1 MNELIAA
8 LIVVCYSFAV
18 GIFFVLSCLEKPVW
32 SLMRNADSVN
42 VADEDARFVH
52 KALQRLIPLLP
63 PAMITTVLTGF
74 ALILLQSWLRDFD
87 GASLVL
93 IGFFLVAGSYLFPR
107 LPGRISGVSRV
118 PHDGDIS
125 GVRSGTGRLAALHHA
140 GLFSMSCVLL
150 LQIILIIA

>member
-74 ALILLQSWLRDFD
+74 ALILLQSWLRNFD
-87 GASLVL
+87 SASLVL